1 MQLNLGGHSR
11 TWGCEMHVGRRENTW
26 VAFEGNF
33 VELGLLAL
41 NTRTHSFTGP
51 ILNLLN
57 LDKFNYKY
65 DGGELCFFMY

>member
-1 MQLNLGGHSR
+1 
-11 TWGCEMHVGRRENTW
+11 MHAGRRENTW

-65 DGGELCFFMY
+65 DGGELCFFTY

>member
-1 MQLNLGGHSR
+1 MY
-11 TWGCEMHVGRRENTW
+11 VGRRENTW

-65 DGGELCFFMY
+65 DGGGL